1 MRKLFEKIAGWLSGI
16 GVDKWIHFDAVLFI
30 SFIIAKILKLCGTD
44 TATAMMAGFTV
55 GVIAGFAKEIWDRNS
70 GGKFDWQD
78 IKADVY
84 GATAGALMGTI

>member
-1 MRKLFEKIAGWLSGI
+1 MRKFFEKISDYLSNI
-16 GVDKWIHFDAVLFI
+16 EVDKWKHFDATVLIAFI
-30 SFIIAKILKLCGTD
+30 VTVMLKACGVKQPYSILI
-44 TATAMMAGFTV
+44 GFTV